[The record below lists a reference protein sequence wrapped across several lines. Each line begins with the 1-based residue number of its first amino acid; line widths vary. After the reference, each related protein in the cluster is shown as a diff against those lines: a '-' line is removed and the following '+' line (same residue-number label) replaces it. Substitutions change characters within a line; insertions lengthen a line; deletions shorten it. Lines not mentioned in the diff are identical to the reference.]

1 MTLEFQPI
9 HSDSDATRILNNQF
23 ISSFRTG
30 YIRCKGV
37 CMPEYYKEFAEDI
50 INMDVRDDDV
60 WVCSFPKTGTTWTQE
75 MAWCIANDLDFEGAK
90 VFLPER
96 FPFLEH
102 TPLFDY
108 RKNPEMQ
115 QQLPPYVLNSVKHIS
130 NLPGRR
136 FIKAHLPLRLLPKKI
151 QDGSTKAKVIYV
163 TRNPKDTCVS
173 YFHHCQLLEGYK
185 GNFEDFFKIFLD
197 GLVCFGPFW
206 SHVLE
211 FWEASKTNPNILFL
225 KYEDMKK
232 DLISVINRTTEFLN
246 KKLSPDQIDIL
257 ANHLSFESMKNNRA
271 TNYEVV
277 VEINKENNLID
288 KDKCETGSFMRSG
301 KIGGWKAL
309 MTNEM
314 SDQIDLWSK
323 QPLKGSDF
331 SFSS

>member
-1 MTLEFQPI
+1 MVLDFEPI
-9 HSDSDATRILNNQF
+9 SGQSTDGTRILNTQF
-23 ISSFRTG
+23 ISPFRTG
-30 YIRCKGV
+30 YVRCKGV
-37 CMPEYYKEFAEDI
+37 CMPEYYVNFAEDI

-75 MAWCIANDLDFEGAK
+75 MVWCIANNLDFEAAK

-108 RKNPEMQ
+108 RNKPEL
-115 QQLPPYVLNSVKHIS
+115 QLPVYVRDSVGHIS

-136 FIKAHLPLRLLPKKI
+136 FIKAHLPLRLLPKKL
-151 QDGSTKAKVIYV
+151 QDGSTKAKIIYV

-173 YFHHCQLLEGYK
+173 YYHHCQLLEGYR

-206 SHVLE
+206 EHVLE
-211 FWEASKTNPNILFL
+211 FWEASKRNPENILFL

-232 DLISVINRTTEFLN
+232 DLKSIIQQTGKFLDHP
-246 KKLSPDQIDIL
+246 LSTPDIL
-257 ANHLSFESMKNNRA
+257 QLEDHLSFESMKENRA
-271 TNYEVV
+271 TNYELVI
-277 VEINKENNLID
+277 EINKENNLID
-288 KDKCETGSFMRSG
+288 KEKCERGAFMRSG

-314 SDQIDLWSK
+314 SNQVNLWTK
-323 QPLKGSDF
+323 DNLAGSDF
-331 SFSS
+331 SF